1 MLRQATQNLITAL
14 YPRLSHEDELQGE
27 SNSISNQKR
36 ILETYAK
43 QNGFTNL
50 RWYTDDGFS
59 GANFHRPGFQQMLS
73 DIEAGLINC
82 VIVKDL
88 SRLGRNVIDTGYYI
102 ERYFPTQGVRFI
114 AVNDR
119 YDSSSPDHAHDGIII
134 PLRNMIN
141 EAYALDIAKKIKA
154 QQRQAMKDG
163 KYVGA
168 RTPYGYLKAPDDCH
182 QLIIDPVAA
191 EVVKTMFQWA
201 AEGDGLNTIAVRLN
215 KAGVLSPSH
224 YKKRLGEITHENLIG
239 NGNWQTRT
247 VAKILRAGVYAGDL
261 VQGVSKVI
269 DHKQVRASADEW
281 TVVRDTH
288 EAIVSRELFDA
299 VQKALDRAAQQAK
312 DREIHSWSPNLLRG
326 KIFCAHCGHSLHRQ
340 KCVRKKTADVY
351 VYHCISNNRIKKGA
365 CPGTFIFEKELLDA
379 LADMI
384 QEQLD
389 TTLGQYSIGLESLSK
404 EVEEQKSIQAKITSR
419 KQEIQQ
425 LRTYQRGLYEG
436 LIQNHLS
443 QDEYFAFKEKYEAKI
458 EAISEEIE
466 QLKAGLAII
475 ARQLEQYKM
484 LSQDAQH
491 IKEDSQL
498 TAALIDRL
506 IERVE
511 VSREKQITV
520 HFRFQ
525 SEFEHC
531 EEVLNQCRNM

>member
-1 MLRQATQNLITAL
+1 M
-14 YPRLSHEDELQGE
+14 RLSVEDKHTHTA
-27 SNSISNQKR
+27 SIETQQLIIAR
-36 ILETYAK
+36 YLEQNPDIIVAQTYID
-43 QNGFTNL
+43 NGATG
-50 RWYTDDGFS
+50 T
-59 GANFHRPGFQQMLS
+59 NFHRPGFQQMLS

-102 ERYFPTQGVRFI
+102 ERYFPMQQVRFI
-114 AVNDR
+114 AVNDN
-119 YDSSSPDHAHDGIII
+119 YDSSSPDNAHDGIII

-141 EAYALDIAKKIKA
+141 EAYALDIARKIKT

-163 KYVGA
+163 KYVGG
-168 RTPYGYLKAPDDCH
+168 RTPYGYLKSPDDCH
-182 QLIIDPVAA
+182 QLIVDPVAA

-201 AEGDGLNTIAVRLN
+201 AEGAGLNNIAVRLN
-215 KAGVLSPSH
+215 EAGYLAPSH
-224 YKKRLGEITHENLIG
+224 YKKNLGEITHENLVG
-239 NGNWQTRT
+239 NGHWQTRT
-247 VAKILRAGVYAGDL
+247 VAKILRAEVYTGDL

-269 DHKQVRASADEW
+269 DHKQVRASANEW
-281 TVVRDTH
+281 TTVRNTH
-288 EAIVSRELFDA
+288 EAIISRELFAA
-299 VQKALDRAAQQAK
+299 VQKALDQAAQQAK

-340 KCVRKKTADVY
+340 KCVRKKTKEVY
-351 VYHCISNNRIKKGA
+351 VYHCISNNRIKKGF
-365 CPGTFIFEKELLDA
+365 CPGAFIFEKELLDT

-389 TTLGQYSIGLESLSK
+389 TTLGQYSLGLENLTK
-404 EVEEQKSIQAKITSR
+404 EAEEQKNIQAKIASR

-443 QDEYFAFKEKYEAKI
+443 KDEYFAFKEKYESKI
-458 EAISEEIE
+458 EAISGEIE
-466 QLKAGLAII
+466 QLKAGLESITK
-475 ARQLEQYKM
+475 QLEQYET

-491 IKEDSQL
+491 IKENRQL

-506 IERVE
+506 IDRVE
-511 VSREKQITV
+511 VSSEKQITV
-520 HFRFQ
+520 HYRFQ

-531 EEVLNQCRNM
+531 EEVLYHCRNM

>member
-1 MLRQATQNLITAL
+1 MPKYQATAYI
-14 YPRLSHEDELQGE
+14 RLS
-27 SNSISNQKR
+27 
-36 ILETYAK
+36 
-43 QNGFTNL
+43 
-50 RWYTDDGFS
+50 YTDNRSSESDSVTNQRKLIENFIERNPDIQIVSEKIDDGYS
-59 GANFHRPGFQQMLS
+59 GIIFDRPAFKEMMQ
-73 DIEAGLINC
+73 DITDGKVNC

-88 SRLGRNVIDTGYYI
+88 SRLGREYI
-102 ERYFPTQGVRFI
+102 ETGRYLRRVFPTYGVRFI

-119 YDSSSPDHAHDGIII
+119 YDSSSPDNAHDGIII

-141 EAYALDIAKKIKA
+141 EAYAMDIARKIKA

-163 KYVGA
+163 KYVGG
-168 RTPYGYLKAPDDCH
+168 RTPYGYLKAPDNCH
-182 QLIIDPVAA
+182 HLIVDPVAA

-201 AEGDGLNTIAVRLN
+201 AEGAGLNTIAVRLN
-215 KAGVLSPSH
+215 EAGYLSPSH
-224 YKKRLGEITHENLIG
+224 YKRTLGEITHENLVG
-239 NGNWQTRT
+239 NGHWQTRT
-247 VAKILRAGVYAGDL
+247 VAKILRAEVYTGDL
-261 VQGVSKVI
+261 VQGVSKII

-281 TVVRDTH
+281 TTVRGTH
-288 EAIVSRELFDA
+288 EAIISRELFAA
-299 VQKALDRAAQQAK
+299 VQKALDQAAQQAK

-340 KCVRKKTADVY
+340 KCVRRKSQEVY
-351 VYHCISNNRIKKGA
+351 VYHCISNNRIKKGV
-365 CPGTFIFEKELLDA
+365 CPGAFIFEKELLDA

-389 TTLGQYSIGLESLSK
+389 TTLGQYSLGLENLTK
-404 EVEEQKSIQAKITSR
+404 EAEEQKNIQAKIASR

-443 QDEYFAFKEKYEAKI
+443 KDEYFTFKEKYEAKI

-475 ARQLEQYKM
+475 TKQLEQYKM

-491 IKEDSQL
+491 IKEDCQL

-506 IERVE
+506 IDRVE
-511 VSREKQITV
+511 VSREKRITV
-520 HFRFQ
+520 RFRFQ

-531 EEVLNQCRNM
+531 EEVLSQCRNM